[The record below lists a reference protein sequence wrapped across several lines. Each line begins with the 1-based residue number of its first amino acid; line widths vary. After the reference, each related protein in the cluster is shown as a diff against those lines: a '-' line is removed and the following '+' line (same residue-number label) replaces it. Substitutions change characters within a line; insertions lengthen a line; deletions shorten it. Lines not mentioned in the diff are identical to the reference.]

1 MYYAFRD
8 AFGLKD
14 VVEDSKT
21 TLRGEGMDYREFEP
35 SEGYIHQGEGRE
47 RRIRAGL
54 RYSKGGKSKYWL
66 PKTNQETNPAGQWA
80 GVDFGDVHAPLLE
93 EEEGVSP
100 DLTHP
105 DAEIPG
111 STIWGAGVGEH
122 GFELPF
128 GDIDDK
134 DEALFE
140 YSRKYLFGDYN
151 YPCIDVSSEYA
162 RERMWDEEERVLRD
176 ERGAWFSPIRGAKGR
191 EHLKRREGPAW
202 EGYGAVANGP
212 RKDGDASSLPV
223 GKGKTREYDDGE
235 PVARLIDHGS
245 DKVFTSSGDGGTD
258 VKLGWTN
265 VRKPGGGGSSSN
277 SPKILTSSSPSSS
290 GSSGS
295 RPSGSRSKKVR
306 SPPSSKS
313 RVSPRQ
319 SPVLSSDA
327 VDLIVED
334 DETAEEERTWERRKG
349 EPAVGGAALRKVYRR
364 GIVGHERE
372 AVERGIEPEVDYAQ
386 QEVPPKDGLKK
397 LQEKDTLE
405 LEVGSEEGRV
415 VTHSQ
420 TDPHFEEDNP
430 WA

>member
-8 AFGLKD
+8 TFGFKD

-66 PKTNQETNPAGQWA
+66 PQTNQETNPTNS
-80 GVDFGDVHAPLLE
+80 PLLE
-93 EEEGVSP
+93 DEEGVIP

-105 DAEIPG
+105 GSEIPN
-111 STIWGAGVGEH
+111 SMVRGVKEH

-162 RERMWDEEERVLRD
+162 RERIWDEEERVLRD
-176 ERGAWFSPIRGAKGR
+176 ERGAWFSPIRGARGR
-191 EHLKRREGPAW
+191 EHMMRRDGPVW
-202 EGYGAVANGP
+202 EGYGAVANRP
-212 RKDGDASSLPV
+212 RKDGDASSSSV
-223 GKGKTREYDDGE
+223 GKGKTREYDDDE
-235 PVARLIDHGS
+235 PVDRLIDYGS

-258 VKLGWTN
+258 VKLRWTN
-265 VRKPGGGGSSSN
+265 VRKPGGGSRSN
-277 SPKILTSSSPSSS
+277 SPKIPTSSSLSSS
-290 GSSGS
+290 GSSSS

-306 SPPSSKS
+306 VPNPKS
-313 RVSPRQ
+313 GVSPRQ
-319 SPVLSSDA
+319 SPVLSHDA

-334 DETAEEERTWERRKG
+334 DEAAEEERAQERRKG
-349 EPAVGGAALRKVYRR
+349 EPAVGGAALRKVYKR
-364 GIVGHERE
+364 GFVGHE
-372 AVERGIEPEVDYAQ
+372 AVEREVEIDEPRVGK
-386 QEVPPKDGLKK
+386 VPLPKDDLKTVK
-397 LQEKDTLE
+397 LQEE
-405 LEVGSEEGRV
+405 GSERSVGVRY
-415 VTHSQ
+415 SQ
-420 TDPHFEEDNP
+420 ADPHFEDNP